1 MADATRIEQD
11 LLGLPPAERER
22 LALSAWESLVES
34 PAVSADPELDP
45 EGVRIAL
52 RRDSALDQG
61 VVRALSEDE
70 FRHSI
75 ND

>member
-1 MADATRIEQD
+1 MADAARIEQD

-22 LALSAWESLVES
+22 LALSAWESLVED
-34 PAVSADPELDP
+34 SAASANPELDP
-45 EGVRIAL
+45 EDVRIAL
-52 RRDSALDQG
+52 RRDIALDRG
-61 VVRALSEDE
+61 MVRALSEDE